1 MGEIRKY
8 GKHRYWTEEEEEQLR
23 RLSKTKTAHQIAE
36 IMGRTKSS
44 IDCKRER
51 MGISHCVNTTDSI
64 VARQIGKLVGQHEK
78 SIYNRWRKHG
88 LPLKQLGAKYYAI
101 SEKDL
106 VNFMQEH
113 HELWRASQCD
123 YYFFC
128 KYDWFLE
135 RLKKERDGTDTINYC
150 RNRRPW
156 TTYELSRAK
165 MLWKK
170 GLHYTEIAIK
180 LGRTDMAAYHI
191 VRKFRS
197 EE

>member
-8 GKHRYWTEEEEEQLR
+8 GKHKYWTDEEVEQLR
-23 RLSKTKTAHQIAE
+23 RLSKTKTSHQIAE
-36 IMGRTKSS
+36 IMGRTKCS

-51 MGISHCVNTTDSI
+51 MGISDCINTTDGI
-64 VARQIGKLVGQHEK
+64 IAKQIGKLVGQHEK
-78 SIYNRWRKHG
+78 SIYNRWKKSG
-88 LPLKQLGAKYYAI
+88 LPLKPFGAKYYVI
-101 SEKDL
+101 SEKEL

-135 RLKKERDGTDTINYC
+135 RLKAERDGTDKISSY
-150 RNRRPW
+150 RNRREW

-165 MLWKK
+165 MLYKK
-170 GLHYTEIAIK
+170 GLHYTEIAK
-180 LGRTDMAAYHI
+180 ELGRTNMAAYHI
-191 VRKFRS
+191 IKKFRK

>member
-8 GKHRYWTEEEEEQLR
+8 GKHKYWTEAEEKQLR
-23 RLSKTKTAHQIAE
+23 RLSLTKTSYQIAE

-51 MGISHCVNTTDSI
+51 MGISDCKNNTDNI
-64 VARQIGKLVGQHEK
+64 IARQVGKLVGQHEK
-78 SIYNRWRKHG
+78 SVYNRWKKAG
-88 LPLKQLGAKYYAI
+88 LPLKQLGAKYYSI
-101 SEKDL
+101 SEKEL
-106 VNFMQEH
+106 VKFMQEH

-135 RLKKERDGTDTINYC
+135 RLKKERNGTDTINHY

-165 MLWKK
+165 MLYNK
-170 GLHYTEIAIK
+170 GLHYTEIAK
-180 LGRTDMAAYHI
+180 ELGRSDMAAYHI
-191 VRKFRS
+191 VKKFRK

>member
-1 MGEIRKY
+1 
-8 GKHRYWTEEEEEQLR
+8 
-23 RLSKTKTAHQIAE
+23 
-36 IMGRTKSS
+36 MGRTRKS
-44 IDCKRER
+44 IDSKRHR
-51 MGISHCVNTTDSI
+51 LGISDCINSTDNI
-64 VARQIGKLVGQHEK
+64 VAKQIGKLVGQHEK
-78 SIYNRWRKHG
+78 SIYNRWKKNG
-88 LPLKQLGAKYYAI
+88 LPLKPFGTRYYVI
-101 SEKDL
+101 NEKEL
-106 VNFMQEH
+106 VKFMQEH

-180 LGRTDMAAYHI
+180 LGRTDMAAYHV